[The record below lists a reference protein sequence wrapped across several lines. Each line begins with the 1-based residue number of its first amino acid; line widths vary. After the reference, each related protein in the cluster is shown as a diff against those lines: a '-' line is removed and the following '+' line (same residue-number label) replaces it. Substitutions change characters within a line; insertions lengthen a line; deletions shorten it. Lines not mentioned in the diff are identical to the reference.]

1 MTIPDDKTRILRVL
15 VVDDHPMMR
24 KGIVGVLADAEDIE
38 VVAEAA
44 DGNAAVEQYKT
55 YRPDVTLMDLQMPH
69 CDGVEAIRRIRL
81 FDPQARI
88 LALTTYSGDAHV
100 QRAVEAGATGY
111 LLKTALCQDVASVVR
126 SVHRGRVMIDP
137 ALAEGLEAARLQRL
151 TPREIDV
158 LELVAQGAG
167 NREIGAALGL
177 SEETVK
183 SYLRNVLQ
191 KLYASDRTHAVVI
204 ALKRGLLD

>member
-1 MTIPDDKTRILRVL
+1 MNVPNHKTGVLRVL

-38 VVAEAA
+38 VVAEAV
-44 DGNAAVEQYKT
+44 DGIAALEQYKLH
-55 YRPDVTLMDLQMPH
+55 RPDVTLMDLQMPR

-81 FDPQARI
+81 VDPQARI

-111 LLKTALCQDVASVVR
+111 LLKTALCQDVATVIR
-126 SVHRGRVMIDP
+126 SVYRGRAIIDP
-137 ALAEGLEAARLQRL
+137 ALADALEAARMQRL
-151 TPREIDV
+151 TRRETDV
-158 LELVAQGAG
+158 LAQVAQGAS
-167 NREIGAALGL
+167 NREIAATLGL